1 MKQPG
6 IREVRG
12 EMTYTRPELRFL
24 GSLAALTLGQMG
36 SCPDAGGLT
45 NQRING
51 QGNCSTPGMGGPKP
65 RVRA

>member
-1 MKQPG
+1 
-6 IREVRG
+6 
-12 EMTYTRPELRFL
+12 MTYTRPELRLL
-24 GSLAALTLGQMG
+24 GSLATLTMGQMG